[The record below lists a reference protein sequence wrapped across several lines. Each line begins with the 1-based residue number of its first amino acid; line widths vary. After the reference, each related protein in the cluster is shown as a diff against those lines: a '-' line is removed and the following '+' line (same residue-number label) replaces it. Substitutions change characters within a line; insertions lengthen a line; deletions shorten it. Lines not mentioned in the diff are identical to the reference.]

1 VWFFIVPIMKAI
13 VIENRDVDF
22 GIEILCDMLIFLG
35 IMSVLYLIL

>member
-1 VWFFIVPIMKAI
+1 MWYFIVLIMKAI

-22 GIEILCDMLIFLG
+22 GVEILCDLLIFLG